1 MLSKIIDALNA
12 RKDISAWTVRHITSH
27 GAQVYA
33 VPGQIESQRTVGS
46 ERYKIEVL
54 CNTKGADGSP
64 AVGSG
69 DVTFLPDDDIAG
81 AIDQAAL
88 VASLVANPVHSIP
101 GLAPLPNVPL
111 IDDNIKNDAGSATE
125 KLMEDIRSTASK
137 NKSVHLTA
145 AECFGDIHAT
155 HLVNSQGID
164 AEQEST
170 NTSIELV
177 LQAKRDDVETEF
189 FVEKGRRRIADINP
203 IDEIEHQSKYTLA
216 LLEARAPRSRQGA
229 VVLRND
235 VLASFMAGT
244 PLAGSVL
251 QFSSAASSKYAKLTA
266 WEIGESVFKE
276 EVKGDPLTVWANR
289 LIPYGTTSNRFDSE
303 GLPAQRV
310 ELIKDNNFVA
320 FHAGQRYAEY
330 LDIPATGAFGGVELP
345 AGKTE
350 ASALLQEPHI
360 EIIHFSW
367 FNPDPVTGDFATE
380 IRLGYLVENGVRTSF
395 KGGQLIG
402 NYMQALADVR
412 WSAETGFFGHYLG
425 PRTARFNNLKVSG
438 EDS

>member
-1 MLSKIIDALNA
+1 
-12 RKDISAWTVRHITSH
+12 
-27 GAQVYA
+27 
-33 VPGQIESQRTVGS
+33 
-46 ERYKIEVL
+46 
-54 CNTKGADGSP
+54 
-64 AVGSG
+64 
-69 DVTFLPDDDIAG
+69 
-81 AIDQAAL
+81 
-88 VASLVANPVHSIP
+88 
-101 GLAPLPNVPL
+101 VPL
-111 IDDNIKNDAGSATE
+111 IDDYIKNDAGSATE
-125 KLMEDIRSTASK
+125 KLMDDIRSTASK

>member
-1 MLSKIIDALNA
+1 MLTKIMDTLNA
-12 RKDISAWTVRHITSH
+12 RKDISAWTVRYITSH

-46 ERYKIEVL
+46 ERYKIDVL
-54 CNTKGADGSP
+54 CNTKGVDGSP

-69 DVTFLPDDDIAG
+69 DVTILPNDDIDS

-88 VASLVANPVHSIP
+88 VASLVANPLHSIP
-101 GLAPLPNVPL
+101 GPADLPDVPL
-111 IDDNIKNDAGSATE
+111 IDDEIKNDVDSATK
-125 KLMEDIRSTASK
+125 KLMDDIRATASK
-137 NKSVHLTA
+137 NNNVRLTA
-145 AECFGDIHAT
+145 AECFGDIHT
-155 HLVNSQGID
+155 TRLVNSKGID

-170 NTSIELV
+170 HTSIELV
-177 LQAKRDDVETEF
+177 LQAKRDDRETEF
-189 FVEKGRRRIADINP
+189 FVEKGRRRISDIDP
-203 IDEIEHQSKYTLA
+203 TTELEHQSKYTLD
-216 LLEARAPRSRQGA
+216 LLEAKAPPNRQGA

-235 VLASFMAGT
+235 VLGNFMAGT

-251 QFSSAASSKYAKLTA
+251 QFLSAASSKYAKITA
-266 WEIGESVFKE
+266 WEIGESVFKD

-310 ELIKDNNFVA
+310 ELIRDNKLVT

-330 LDIPATGAFGGVELP
+330 LEIPATGAFGGVELP

-350 ASALLQEPHI
+350 AATLLEEPHI
-360 EIIHFSW
+360 EIIQFSW
-367 FNPDPVTGDFATE
+367 FNPDPITGDFATE
-380 IRLGYLVENGVRTSF
+380 IRLGYVVENGVRTPF

-425 PRTARFNNLKVSG
+425 PHTARFNNLKVSG
-438 EDS
+438 ED

>member
-1 MLSKIIDALNA
+1 MLKKIIDALNA
-12 RKDISAWTVRHITSH
+12 HRDISAWTVRHITSH

-46 ERYKIEVL
+46 ERYKIDVL
-54 CNTKGADGSP
+54 CNTKVIDGSP

-69 DVTFLPDDDIAG
+69 DVTLLPSDDIDS

-101 GLAPLPNVPL
+101 GPADFPDVPL
-111 IDDNIKNDAGSATE
+111 ADDELKNDADSATK
-125 KLMEDIRSTASK
+125 KLMDDIRSTASK
-137 NKSVHLTA
+137 NKDVRLTA
-145 AECFGDIHAT
+145 AECFGDVHTI
-155 HLVNSQGID
+155 HLVNSRGID

-177 LQAKRDDVETEF
+177 LQTKRGDVETEF
-189 FVEKGRRRIADINP
+189 FAEKERRRISDIDP
-203 IDEIEHQSKYTLA
+203 KTEIEHQSKFTLD
-216 LLEARAPRSRQGA
+216 LLEAKAPRSRLGA

-251 QFSSAASSKYAKLTA
+251 QFSSAASSKHAKITT
-266 WEIGESVFKE
+266 WDIGEPVFKD

-289 LIPYGTTSNRFDSE
+289 LIPYGTTSNLFDSE

-310 ELIKDNNFVA
+310 ELIKENKLVT
-320 FHAGQRYAEY
+320 FHANQRYAEY
-330 LDIPATGAFGGVELP
+330 LGIPPTGAFGGVELP

-350 ASALLQEPHI
+350 ASALIEEPYV
-360 EIIHFSW
+360 EIVQFSW

-380 IRLGYLVENGVRTSF
+380 IRLGYLVENGVRTPF

-412 WSAETGFFGHYLG
+412 WSAEMGFFGHYLG
-425 PRTARFNNLKVSG
+425 PHTARFNNLKVSG